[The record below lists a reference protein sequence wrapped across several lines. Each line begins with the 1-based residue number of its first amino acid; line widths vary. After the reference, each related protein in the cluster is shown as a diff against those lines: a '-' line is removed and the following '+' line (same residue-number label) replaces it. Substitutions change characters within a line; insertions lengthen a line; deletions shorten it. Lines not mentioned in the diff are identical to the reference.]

1 MPGETFYAL
10 FSLVADQ
17 SPLDALRALELTP
30 DQLRRL
36 EVLCRALHYTDLAD
50 LCDAEADLRVM
61 LHQKGLSVRWL
72 N

>member
-17 SPLDALRALELTP
+17 SPLNALRALALTA

-36 EVLCRALHYTDLAD
+36 AVLCRALHYADLAD
-50 LCDAEADLRVM
+50 LCSAEADLRVM
-61 LHQKGLSVRWL
+61 LSEKGLSVRWL